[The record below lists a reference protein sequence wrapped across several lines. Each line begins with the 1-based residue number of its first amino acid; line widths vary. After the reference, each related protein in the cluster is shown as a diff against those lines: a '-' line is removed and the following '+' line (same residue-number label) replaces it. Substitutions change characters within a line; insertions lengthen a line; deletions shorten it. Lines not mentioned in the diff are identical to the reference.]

1 MTAST
6 AETGPVS
13 NWNLPNVL
21 TVLRIIGVPV
31 FLWVLLQEGG
41 TDTTWRW
48 WSFAVFA
55 LLMATDKLD
64 GHLARSRNL
73 ITDFGKIAD
82 PIADKALMLSA
93 LIGMN
98 IIDILPIW
106 VTVIIVIREGGI
118 TIWRMFALRRG
129 RVVPASR
136 GGKIKTV
143 LQSVA
148 VGLFLMPVSWMLWP
162 AWIVMIA
169 AIIVT
174 VVTGVQYIVDA
185 RKVEQTK

>member
-1 MTAST
+1 MTAPSADT
-6 AETGPVS
+6 SRVS
-13 NWNLPNVL
+13 NWNLPNFL
-21 TVLRIIGVPV
+21 TVLRILGVPV

-41 TDTTWRW
+41 EATNWRW
-48 WSFAVFA
+48 WSFVVFT

-64 GHLARSRNL
+64 GYLARSRNL

-82 PIADKALMLSA
+82 PIADKALMLAA

-98 IIDILPIW
+98 VIGILPWW

-118 TIWRMFALRRG
+118 TVWRMFALRQG

-148 VGLFLMPVSWMLWP
+148 VGLFLMPVAWLYWP
-162 AWIVMIA
+162 SWIVMIA

-174 VVTGVQYIVDA
+174 VGTGIQYIVDA
-185 RKVEQTK
+185 RKAA

>member
-1 MTAST
+1 MTAPSADT
-6 AETGPVS
+6 SRVS
-13 NWNLPNVL
+13 NWNLPNFL
-21 TVLRIIGVPV
+21 TVLRILGVPV

-41 TDTTWRW
+41 ETTNWRW
-48 WSFAVFA
+48 WSFVVFA

-82 PIADKALMLSA
+82 PIADKALMLAA

-98 IIDILPIW
+98 IIEILPWW

-118 TIWRMFALRRG
+118 TIWRMFALRQG

-148 VGLFLMPVSWMLWP
+148 VGLFLMPVDWLFWP
-162 AWIVMIA
+162 SWIVMIA
-169 AIIVT
+169 AIVVT
-174 VVTGVQYIVDA
+174 VGTGIQYIVDA
-185 RKVEQTK
+185 RKVS